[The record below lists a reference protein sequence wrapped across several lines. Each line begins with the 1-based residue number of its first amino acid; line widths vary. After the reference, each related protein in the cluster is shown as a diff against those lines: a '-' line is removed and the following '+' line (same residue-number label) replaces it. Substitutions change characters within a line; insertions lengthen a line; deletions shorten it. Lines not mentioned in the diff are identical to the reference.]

1 MFAIPL
7 STALAS
13 LFSGLLIIF
22 WLLHRDFKNQ
32 LNFLRGNPIVIAFLF
47 YILLHTLGI
56 LWTED
61 INWGLHTLKKTWKF
75 ALMPLVMI
83 YSLKEE
89 FYKYLFAF
97 IAGILIS
104 VIVNYGIWFNIIEP
118 FTESVKHISH
128 PAAFMSHITFSP
140 LLSFAVLF
148 VGLMLVFKNN
158 SKLTKLGGLL
168 LLIIMV
174 HNSLITGG
182 RTGQIM
188 LVFVMGILIYSIFH
202 KSFYKLFFLI
212 FIAMPILFTGLYISN
227 NIFSDRVDLA
237 IEQYRDFQINEQR
250 KTSVGERLTY
260 AQSGVDIFMENPI
273 FGVGTG
279 DLRSAIRNNFTSRNI
294 DMPVPDNPHNMY
306 IQLFGQ
312 FGSLGMLWLVFTSV
326 LQVRFTYRESDRL
339 KRMIGLSIPILFGIA
354 NLGETYFSIHATSIF
369 FAVMCGITYSKKY
382 LYASS

>member
-47 YILLHTLGI
+47 YILLHILGI

-75 ALMPLVMI
+75 ALMPLVII

-89 FYKYLFAF
+89 FYKYIFAF

-118 FTESVKHISH
+118 FTDSVKHISH

-148 VGLMLVFKNN
+148 VGL
-158 SKLTKLGGLL
+158 L

-188 LVFVMGILIYSIFH
+188 LVVVLGILIYSIFH
-202 KSFYKLFFLI
+202 KSFYKLFFVI
-212 FIAMPILFTGLYISN
+212 FIVMPISFTGLYISN
-227 NIFSDRVDLA
+227 SIFSDRVDLA
-237 IEQYRDFQINEQR
+237 IEEYRDFQINEQR
-250 KTSVGERLTY
+250 NTSVGERLTY

-279 DLRSAIRNNFTSRNI
+279 DLRSAIRNNFTSRNVDI
-294 DMPVPDNPHNMY
+294 PVPDNPHNMY
-306 IQLFGQ
+306 VQLLGQ
-312 FGSLGMLWLVFTSV
+312 FGSLGMLWLVVTSF
-326 LQVRFTYRESDRL
+326 LQVRFAYRESDRL

-382 LYASS
+382 LYASF